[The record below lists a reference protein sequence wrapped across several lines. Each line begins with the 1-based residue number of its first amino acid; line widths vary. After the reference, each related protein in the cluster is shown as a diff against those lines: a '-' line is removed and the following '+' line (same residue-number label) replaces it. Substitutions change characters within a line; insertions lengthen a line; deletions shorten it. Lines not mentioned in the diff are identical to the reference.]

1 MPHFFV
7 ERENICG
14 ERLVIKGSDA
24 VHIGRS
30 LRMRLGDVITV
41 CCEGMEYRSK
51 ILTISDKEVECDVLL
66 AQPSTA
72 EPSIKLTLFQAMP
85 KSDKLEF
92 IVQKAVELGVTEI
105 RPVMTARCIS
115 RPEGKNL
122 SKRIERLNKI
132 ALEAAKQCGRGIVP
146 KVCDLIGFDECV
158 EMLTACDVPLMCYEQ
173 GGINLRE
180 AGLDKLEKGQS
191 VGLFI
196 GSEGGFEQHEAE
208 SCRDAGVKIIGLG
221 ERILR
226 CETAPV
232 AAASIIMSLTGNM

>member
-7 ERENICG
+7 ERENISG
-14 ERLVIKGSDA
+14 DRLIINGSDA

-41 CCEGMEYRSK
+41 CCEGVEYRSK
-51 ILTISDKEVECDVLL
+51 ILSISDKEVECDVLL
-66 AQPSTA
+66 AQPSNA
-72 EPSIKLTLFQAMP
+72 EPTIKLTLFQAMP

-105 RPVMTARCIS
+105 CPVMTARCIS

-146 KVCDLIGFDECV
+146 RVTDLVSFDECLN
-158 EMLTACDVPLMCYEQ
+158 MLTDCDVPLMCYEQ
-173 GGINLRE
+173 GGMNLRE
-180 AGLDKLEKGQS
+180 AGLDKLEKGSS

-196 GSEGGFEQHEAE
+196 GSEGGFEQHEADTC
-208 SCRDAGVKIIGLG
+208 SSAGVRIIGLG